1 MEETIEIGKISS
13 RGQVSIPQTIRKA
26 LDLKEGEK
34 VIFVLE
40 GNVLTIKKIS
50 DISFSDITN
59 PLKEAVKKAELKESD
74 VQDIVHRARKKWKL
88 FG

>member
-13 RGQVSIPQTIRKA
+13 RGQIAIPQTIRKA
-26 LDLKEGEK
+26 LNLKEGEK

-50 DISFSDITN
+50 DVNFSDITK
-59 PLKEAVKKAELKESD
+59 PLKEAAKMAELKESD